1 MSKSTAE
8 IRQAFLD
15 FFHSKGHQVVAS
27 SSLVPNNDPTLLFTN
42 AGMNQF
48 RMFSLGSIN
57 VIIPVQ
63 PLPSVAYARG

>member
-48 RMFSLGSIN
+48 KDVF
-57 VIIPVQ
+57 PW
-63 PLPSVAYARG
+63 AR

>member
-27 SSLVPNNDPTLLFTN
+27 SSWCLTMTTLLFTN

-48 RMFSLGSIN
+48 KDVFLGLDKRNYSRATTSQRC
-57 VIIPVQ
+57 VR
-63 PLPSVAYARG
+63 AG

>member
-27 SSLVPNNDPTLLFTN
+27 SSLGAAQRSDPAVYL
-42 AGMNQF
+42 
-48 RMFSLGSIN
+48 
-57 VIIPVQ
+57 
-63 PLPSVAYARG
+63 

>member
-27 SSLVPNNDPTLLFTN
+27 SSLVPTQLCCLPTP
-42 AGMNQF
+42 G
-48 RMFSLGSIN
+48 
-57 VIIPVQ
+57 
-63 PLPSVAYARG
+63 

>member
-27 SSLVPNNDPTLLFTN
+27 SSWYPITTQLCCLPTP
-42 AGMNQF
+42 G
-48 RMFSLGSIN
+48 
-57 VIIPVQ
+57 
-63 PLPSVAYARG
+63 

>member
-27 SSLVPNNDPTLLFTN
+27 SSLVPHNDPTLLY
-42 AGMNQF
+42 Q
-48 RMFSLGSIN
+48 RRDE
-57 VIIPVQ
+57 PVQ
-63 PLPSVAYARG
+63 GCVPWARQA

>member
-27 SSLVPNNDPTLLFTN
+27 SSRCRTTIRPCC
-42 AGMNQF
+42 
-48 RMFSLGSIN
+48 
-57 VIIPVQ
+57 
-63 PLPSVAYARG
+63 LPMQG

>member
-27 SSLVPNNDPTLLFTN
+27 SSLVLTMT
-42 AGMNQF
+42 
-48 RMFSLGSIN
+48 
-57 VIIPVQ
+57 
-63 PLPSVAYARG
+63 PLCCLPMPG

>member
-27 SSLVPNNDPTLLFTN
+27 SSLVPHNDPTCC
-42 AGMNQF
+42 
-48 RMFSLGSIN
+48 
-57 VIIPVQ
+57 
-63 PLPSVAYARG
+63 LPTQG

>member
-27 SSLVPNNDPTLLFTN
+27 SSLVTHSDPTLLITN

-48 RMFSLGSIN
+48 KDGGHGL
-57 VIIPVQ
+57 
-63 PLPSVAYARG
+63 

>member
-27 SSLVPNNDPTLLFTN
+27 SSLVPHNDPTLLFTK
-42 AGMNQF
+42 
-48 RMFSLGSIN
+48 RRDE
-57 VIIPVQ
+57 PVQ
-63 PLPSVAYARG
+63 GCVPWARQA

>member
-27 SSLVPNNDPTLLFTN
+27 SSWYRTMTLLCC
-42 AGMNQF
+42 
-48 RMFSLGSIN
+48 
-57 VIIPVQ
+57 
-63 PLPSVAYARG
+63 LPTPG

>member
-27 SSLVPNNDPTLLFTN
+27 SSTGTPITTQLCCLPTP
-42 AGMNQF
+42 G
-48 RMFSLGSIN
+48 
-57 VIIPVQ
+57 
-63 PLPSVAYARG
+63 

>member
-27 SSLVPNNDPTLLFTN
+27 SSLVPHNDPNFVVY
-42 AGMNQF
+42 Q
-48 RMFSLGSIN
+48 RRDE
-57 VIIPVQ
+57 PVQ
-63 PLPSVAYARG
+63 GCVPWARQA